1 MATIG
6 RRARRATDI
15 WPGFVDA
22 LATLLMVIIF
32 VLMVF
37 MLAQFYLGQALSGR
51 DQALNRL
58 SRQINELSELLSL
71 ERQANADLRLNV
83 AQLSAE
89 LQASTAERERLS
101 RLASE
106 NEDLASQLA
115 TVGATAQ
122 AAGERAAKLGAELE
136 DAYKAVAADRETI
149 EVQLRELAL
158 LRNDIAALKALR
170 AELEAQV
177 AKLGSK
183 VGEQDKE
190 LASERKLSEEAR
202 AHAAL
207 LNQQLEALRTELAR
221 LAAALDASEG
231 VSKEQKI
238 QIEDLGRRLNQAL
251 ASKVEELSRYRSE
264 FFGRLRQVLGNRPGI
279 RVEGDRF
286 VFQSELLF
294 ATGSADLGENGQ
306 QQLAQL
312 AKTLLDLS
320 KQFPK
325 DLNWVLRVDGHTDK
339 VPIYNVRFPSN
350 WELSTARAISVVRF
364 LIAQGLPP
372 ERLAAAGFGEYQ
384 PLDRGDSEEALRR
397 NRRIELRL
405 DQR

>member
-101 RLASE
+101 GLASE

-115 TVGATAQ
+115 TVSATAQ
-122 AAGERAAKLGAELE
+122 SAGERAAKLGAELE

-207 LNQQLEALRTELAR
+207 LNQQLEALRAELAR

-384 PLDRGDSEEALRR
+384 PLERGDSEEALRR